1 MLMAWV
7 LSAHKYI
14 YTYLAVA
21 FMGNRFILLSI
32 LLFACGVSM
41 AQDDPYIK
49 VKGKVYDPKDAGS
62 QFNLMVLNQTELH
75 GIFGE
80 KDGSFI
86 INCRKNDSLSINVV
100 GYKTVGI
107 SFRDSVKKDIYT
119 IKIPLQ
125 QIEYELKPVSVF
137 TKRDLN
143 AIQEDI
149 QKLGYNEKDYVTS
162 GVDAIQSPIT
172 FLYQT
177 FSKRE
182 RSRRKVAELENEDR
196 KRELLKELF
205 RRYID
210 ADIIYLNDEE
220 FDDFIDFCRVPEDF
234 MKRSTQYE
242 FCVYIKARYYEYR
255 RRR

>member
-1 MLMAWV
+1 MN
-7 LSAHKYI
+7 S
-14 YTYLAVA
+14 
-21 FMGNRFILLSI
+21 FRP
-32 LLFACGVSM
+32 LLFLSVFTLLTTYCVG
-41 AQDDPYIK
+41 QDNPYIK
-49 VKGKVYDPKDAGS
+49 IKGKVYDPLDKET

-80 KDGSFI
+80 KDGSFT
-86 INCRKNDSLSINVV
+86 INCRKNDSLSISVV

-107 SFRDSVKKDIYT
+107 SFRDSVKKEVYT
-119 IKIPLQ
+119 VKIPLK
-125 QIEYELKPVSVF
+125 QIEYELKPIAVF

-149 QKLGYNEKDYVTS
+149 QKLGYDEKDYVTS

-172 FLYQT
+172 FLYET

-182 RSRRKVAELENEDR
+182 RSRRKVAELQNEDR